1 MASYTTNDFRNGL
14 KFMLDGEPVS
24 IVENNFVRPGKGQ
37 AFAKTKVHY
46 LLTGRTV
53 EKTFKSGES
62 FEVADVMET
71 DLEYL
76 YADGEYWHF
85 MDPNSFEQVAADEK
99 AVGENAKWLKEQ
111 ESCIVTLYNG
121 NPISIT
127 PPNFVVQEVVDTD
140 PGLKGDTSGSGGNP
154 ATLESGAV
162 VRVPLFVQIGEKIKV
177 DTRNGEYVSR
187 A

>member
-1 MASYTTNDFRNGL
+1 MATYSTNDFRNGL

-62 FEVADVMET
+62 FEAADVMDT
-71 DLEYL
+71 DMEYL
-76 YADGEYWHF
+76 YTDGEYWHF
-85 MDPNSFEQVAADEK
+85 MDPNSFEQFAADAT
-99 AVGENAKWLKEQ
+99 AVGDNVKWLKEQ
-111 ESCIVTLYNG
+111 DSCLVTLFNG
-121 NPISIT
+121 TPISIT
-127 PPNFVVQEVVDTD
+127 PPNFVVQEVTETD
-140 PGLKGDTSGSGGNP
+140 PGLKGDTSGSGGKP

-177 DTRNGEYVSR
+177 DTRTGEYVSR

>member
-1 MASYTTNDFRNGL
+1 
-14 KFMLDGEPVS
+14 MLDGEPVA

-46 LLTGRTV
+46 LLSGRTV

-62 FEVADVMET
+62 YEVADVMDTEM
-71 DLEYL
+71 EYL
-76 YADGEYWHF
+76 YTDGEHFHF
-85 MDPNSFEQVAADEK
+85 MDPNSFEQVAADQS
-99 AVGENAKWLKEQ
+99 AVGDNVKWLKEQ
-111 ESCIVTLYNG
+111 DACSVTLFNG
-121 NPISIT
+121 TPISIT
-127 PPNFVVQEVVDTD
+127 PPNFVVQEVVETD
-140 PGLKGDTSGSGGNP
+140 PGLKGDTSGSGGKP

>member
-1 MASYTTNDFRNGL
+1 MATYTTNDFKPGM
-14 KFMLDGEPVS
+14 KFMLDGEPVA

-46 LLTGRTV
+46 LFTGRVV
-53 EKTFKSGES
+53 EKTFKSGET

-71 DLEYL
+71 DMEYL
-76 YADGEYWHF
+76 YNDGEHWHF
-85 MDPNSFEQVAADEK
+85 MDPNSFEQVAADAK
-99 AVGENAKWLKEQ
+99 AIGDNVKWLKEQ
-111 ESCIVTLYNG
+111 EACVVTLFNG
-121 NPISIT
+121 TPISIT
-127 PPNFVVQEVVDTD
+127 PPNFVIQEVVDTD
-140 PGLKGDTSGSGGNP
+140 PGLKGDTSGTGGKP

-177 DTRNGEYVSR
+177 DTRTGEYSSR

>member
-1 MASYTTNDFRNGL
+1 MGTYTTNDFRPGM

-46 LLTGRTV
+46 LLTGRIV
-53 EKTFKSGES
+53 EKTFKSGEN
-62 FEVADVMET
+62 FESADVMDT
-71 DLEYL
+71 DMEYL
-76 YADGEYWHF
+76 YTDGEYWHF

-99 AVGENAKWLKEQ
+99 AVGENVKWLKEQ
-111 ESCIVTLYNG
+111 DSCMVTLFNG
-121 NPISIT
+121 TPISIT
-127 PPNFVVQEVVDTD
+127 PPNFVVQEVVETD
-140 PGLKGDTSGSGGNP
+140 PGLKGDTSGSGSKP

-177 DTRNGEYVSR
+177 DTRTGEYVSR

>member
-140 PGLKGDTSGSGGNP
+140 PGLKGDTSGSGGKP